1 VVREPAERNCVSAS
15 SFIPGDADPWAFL
28 ILGSLAAMLISA
40 AKAGFGGSM
49 GLLAVPI
56 MIYAC
61 RGDAML
67 ANGIFLPLLIFCD
80 YFAMCS
86 WWRKWNRRAVAL
98 LVPGAVIGVAM
109 GWAALWAIRRLG
121 VQDRTDKAN
130 AALMLSIG
138 LIAVGFVI
146 LQAARALRANPIRFR
161 PVLWQ
166 ATGIGAAAWLTS
178 TLAHAAGPVI
188 SMYML
193 PQAMPKGR
201 FVASTVLYYW
211 IGNQIKL
218 VPYFA
223 LGLIHTESLGASVS
237 LLPAVIAGVALGV
250 FLHHRIGDKQ
260 FTGLVYV
267 LLGLAGSH
275 MIFKACKE
283 LWA

>member
-1 VVREPAERNCVSAS
+1 MLAWSLV
-15 SFIPGDADPWAFL
+15 PGGADPWTFL
-28 ILGSLAAMLISA
+28 ILGSLAAMLSSA
-40 AKAGFGGSM
+40 AKAGFGGSI
-49 GLLAVPI
+49 GLLAVPL

-61 RGDAML
+61 RGNAML

-80 YFAMCS
+80 YFAMYS
-86 WWRKWNRRAVAL
+86 WWRKWNPHAVVL
-98 LVPGAVIGVAM
+98 LLPGAVIGVAV

-121 VQDRTDKAN
+121 AQDQTDKAN

-138 LIAVGFVI
+138 VIAIGFVI

-166 ATGIGAAAWLTS
+166 ATGIGAAAGLTS
-178 TLAHAAGPVI
+178 TLAHVGGPFV

-193 PQAMPKGR
+193 PQGMPKGR

-223 LGLIHTESLGASVS
+223 LGMIHTQSLGASVS

-250 FLHHRIGDKQ
+250 FLHRRVGEKQ

-267 LLGLAGSH
+267 LLAMAGAQ
-275 MIFKACKE
+275 MIFKACRD
-283 LWA
+283 LGT